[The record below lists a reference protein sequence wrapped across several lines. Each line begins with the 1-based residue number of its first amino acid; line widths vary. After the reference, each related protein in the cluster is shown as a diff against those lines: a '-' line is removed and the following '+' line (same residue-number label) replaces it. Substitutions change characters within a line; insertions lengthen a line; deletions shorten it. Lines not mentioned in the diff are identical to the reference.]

1 MNRNSFEY
9 TPSRWLTRRDAAHYA
24 GISVD
29 KLDDLANAGVITKVK
44 YNPAK
49 NGRVLFDKVSID
61 AYIKSLIVPIRRAG
75 T

>member
-1 MNRNSFEY
+1 MNRTPEY
-9 TPSRWLTRRDAAHYA
+9 TPSRWLTRKDAAHYA

-61 AYIKSLIVPIRRAG
+61 NYLKTLIVPVGRARA
-75 T
+75 

>member
-1 MNRNSFEY
+1 MTKIISY
-9 TPSRWLTRRDAAHYA
+9 TPSRWLTRKDAAHYA

-29 KLDDLANAGVITKVK
+29 KLDDLAKDGVITKVK
-44 YNPAK
+44 YNHAK

-75 T
+75 A

>member
-1 MNRNSFEY
+1 MNKSSIY
-9 TPSRWLTRRDAAHYA
+9 TPSRWLTRKDAAHYA

-29 KLDDLANAGVITKVK
+29 KLDDLANAGVIIKAK

-61 AYIKSLIVPIRRAG
+61 TYIKSLIVPIRRPGA
-75 T
+75 

>member
-1 MNRNSFEY
+1 MIKNSNY
-9 TPSRWLTRRDAAHYA
+9 TPTRWLTRKDAAHYA

-75 T
+75 A